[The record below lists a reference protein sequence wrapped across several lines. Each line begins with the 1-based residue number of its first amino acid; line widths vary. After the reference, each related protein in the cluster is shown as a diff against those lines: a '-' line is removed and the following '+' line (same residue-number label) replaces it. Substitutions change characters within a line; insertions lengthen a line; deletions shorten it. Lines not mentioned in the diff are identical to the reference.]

1 MKSSR
6 SLQVGLL
13 AAIVLMAMFNLTAV
27 SPILPDLIELRFG
40 LSEAHIGLFT
50 GIEMIAYVIFAPIW
64 GILSDRYGGRKTM
77 AIIGLAISAPLFM
90 IMPNL
95 SSYPLLVA
103 TRFVQGAF
111 TVAGWSLAMTMALD
125 WAGSENRGRTMG
137 VLGAGMMLGMAMGGP
152 IGGAMGR
159 TDIDLPF
166 YVAAA
171 VFGVACVIALVL
183 LVEPLARTRGERT
196 ERTERREA
204 RRELSEHAELWMP
217 AAFSFV
223 DRFTAGFFITLFPA
237 MLLDFF
243 DFDSGI
249 RGMYLGVFFL
259 PFALFQYPFGRL
271 IDRLG
276 PLPFVLGG
284 SVVYGA
290 IMVTVTLL
298 EPGPLAAAM
307 FLLGALAAAMLPAS
321 LVLVSHMATPSIHGA
336 AMGLFNAMGSV
347 GFAIGLMASGVM
359 AVVWSYEASFAIG
372 GASQFV
378 VVAATVVPLLGYY
391 RRMGAAEEEAAD

>member
-1 MKSSR
+1 
-6 SLQVGLL
+6 VGLL
-13 AAIVLMAMFNLTAV
+13 AAIVLMAMFNLTLV
-27 SPILPDLIELRFG
+27 SPILPDLIEERFE
-40 LSEAHIGLFT
+40 LSEAHIGFFT
-50 GIEMIAYVIFAPIW
+50 GAEMIAYVIFAPIW
-64 GILSDRYGGRKTM
+64 GVLSDRYGSRRTF
-77 AIIGLAISAPLFM
+77 AIVGLAISAPLFM

-95 SSYPLLVA
+95 SSYPLLV
-103 TRFVQGAF
+103 TVRFVQGAF

-125 WAGSENRGRTMG
+125 WAGAENRGRTMG
-137 VLGAGMMLGMAMGGP
+137 VLGAGMMMGMAMGAP
-152 IGGAMGR
+152 AGGIVGKS
-159 TDIDLPF
+159 DIDLPF
-166 YVAAA
+166 YVAFA
-171 VFGVACVIALVL
+171 VFGVASVLGLALMA
-183 LVEPLARTRGERT
+183 EPLKRARMD
-196 ERTERREA
+196 RRERKEA
-204 RRELSEHAELWMP
+204 RKELAGHVELWMP
-217 AAFSFV
+217 SMFSFV

-290 IMVTVTLL
+290 IMVLVTLL

-307 FLLGALAAAMLPAS
+307 FLLGVLAAAMLPAS

-359 AVVWSYEASFAIG
+359 AVVLSYEASFAIG

-378 VVAATVVPLLGYY
+378 VVAVTVVPLVGYY
-391 RRMGAAEEEAAD
+391 RRRRALQEDAGD